1 MTYDHPTLDDDPT
14 GGQATS
20 GSETGPG
27 QAPSRDESNGL
38 PHHNGEWDY
47 EPGDPSLASTGVTAA
62 DRLDPPAVEQ
72 DEQAPPRTEDGTMA
86 AKSRTSAAQW
96 AANRRNAQRSTGPRT
111 EEGKQ
116 ASSRNA
122 MRHGAYAR
130 PHPVP
135 RGILAEDPDEV
146 QGFFDAVVE
155 ELAPRDAQ
163 EQALARRIANAEL
176 NLARIDRYESVGLG
190 GTGRLSRLQDEEGLG
205 VELSACRQAKEDLLQ
220 AWEHLELGTEASEGT
235 LNHPLAWDKV
245 AGTLHYYRCVPRG
258 APPWP
263 ALEADIGDEELQVQ
277 LRDHVLGV
285 LLSAS
290 GTDAAIESIKGL
302 LEYQELDA
310 SRLVEQAEE
319 VAVRSAI
326 GPGGIMDQCSAL
338 RARYQRSLQRDRES
352 YARLQRRPLPHES
365 QAEAKPAEP
374 GPTAGGESDD

>member
-1 MTYDHPTLDDDPT
+1 MAYHHTTQDDDPT

-20 GSETGPG
+20 GSETAPG
-27 QAPSRDESNGL
+27 QAPSRDESNGF

-47 EPGDPSLASTGVTAA
+47 EPGDPSPASTGVATA
-62 DRLDPPAVEQ
+62 DQPHPPPAGQ
-72 DEQAPPRTEDGTMA
+72 DEQAPPRAEDGTMA

-163 EQALARRIANAEL
+163 EQALARRIANKEL
-176 NLARIDRYESVGLG
+176 NLARIDRYESIGLG

-263 ALEADIGDEELQVQ
+263 ALAPDIGEEEFQVQ

-285 LLSAS
+285 LFFAS

-319 VAVRSAI
+319 VAVRAAI
-326 GPGGIMDQCSAL
+326 GVGGILDRASVM
-338 RARYQRSLQRDRES
+338 RAR
-352 YARLQRRPLPHES
+352 LPAVPRAGS
-365 QAEAKPAEP
+365 GALCPVAAPP
-374 GPTAGGESDD
+374 PTAGVRG